1 MKEITLPT
9 NMHCSHCVVKLGKVL
24 DTERRIQHWKADV
37 TLPDK
42 PVTVHTDLPEAEV
55 AALIERAGFQ
65 VAATAAV
72 PGNIRDQQAAGKTK
86 FWQDIK
92 VWKRASLNT
101 LTCLLGCVI
110 GDFSMI
116 IYLQVYHPQ
125 TPMWLQM
132 VLAVLAGLTT
142 SIALE
147 TALMHY
153 REKFNWKAALR
164 MAFSMSFISMVAM
177 EIAMNGTDFMLTGGK
192 AQITSVLYWLAFI
205 PAAVAGFLT
214 PLPYNYYQLKKHN
227 RACH

>member
-1 MKEITLPT
+1 
-9 NMHCSHCVVKLGKVL
+9 
-24 DTERRIQHWKADV
+24 
-37 TLPDK
+37 
-42 PVTVHTDLPEAEV
+42 
-55 AALIERAGFQ
+55 
-65 VAATAAV
+65 
-72 PGNIRDQQAAGKTK
+72 
-86 FWQDIK
+86 
-92 VWKRASLNT
+92 
-101 LTCLLGCVI
+101 
-110 GDFSMI
+110 
-116 IYLQVYHPQ
+116 
-125 TPMWLQM
+125 

-153 REKFNWKAALR
+153 REKFNWMAALR
-164 MAFSMSFISMVAM
+164 MALSMSFISMVAM